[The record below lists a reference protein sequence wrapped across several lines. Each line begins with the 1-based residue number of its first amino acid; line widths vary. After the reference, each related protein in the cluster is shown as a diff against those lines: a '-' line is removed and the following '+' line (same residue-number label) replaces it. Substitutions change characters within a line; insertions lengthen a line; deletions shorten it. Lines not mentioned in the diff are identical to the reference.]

1 MEQTKQ
7 QNQNSAPE
15 KQSWQAVEPSV
26 FRPEIPSDNKSVDK
40 SSLLV

>member
-15 KQSWQAVEPSV
+15 NQSWQAVEKA
-26 FRPEIPSDNKSVDK
+26 FEARKSQKKVIGK
-40 SSLLV
+40 SEG